1 MMTKKD
7 KSLDI
12 TYPYNICTKLQKYQK
27 QSELNVMYCFDVVDF

>member
-12 TYPYNICTKLQKYQK
+12 TYPYNIWTKLQKYQK
-27 QSELNVMYCFDVVDF
+27 LFELNVMYCFDVVDF